1 MLTWLIIGKVSQP
14 RYTCTQAKTI
24 VLSVRSNSKLQNY
37 LCLFHK
43 ARVWS
48 TALLETLELDPFQ
61 DHNNGNN

>member
-1 MLTWLIIGKVSQP
+1 MLTRLIIGKVSQP
-14 RYTCTQAKTI
+14 RYTCTQAWTI

-43 ARVWS
+43 ARVWN